1 MGTWGP
7 GIYSNDT
14 VMDLR
19 CDCNEI
25 FAFYGV
31 EEGNKVLF
39 REYKEI
45 VERNCV
51 DDDTASFWYALADWQ
66 WKHGML
72 TEQVKKKALE
82 LLKEYAGLDEWIEA
96 GNEKNTKKRKAN
108 LDALKEQLQKEQM
121 PYKRPRVTLA
131 RPKHNPGDI
140 VVFQYTDIREKWWG
154 RPDFYAPF
162 YFASPVIAKS
172 PLVDDI
178 KKNDMYDFHGKWMA
192 ALCVGTKKYLHNE
205 RILPGFYDEY
215 SVYAWYDY
223 LSDAQ
228 PDLETLQKTGFLPF
242 LHCESDDTGMEYDNV
257 EWSYTF
263 ILCCATFKPDRLIVK
278 LEKNSCLS
286 EKERFDSLFSLKKYS
301 TEPCELLELW
311 HMAGK
316 AYTEKNRMELL
327 GIKIDNLLDASMENP
342 AIAPIEEINKR
353 FELDSEETQ
362 RKFEERFN

>member
-45 VERNCV
+45 VERNYV

-178 KKNDMYDFHGKWMA
+178 KKTTSMTFMGNGWLF
-192 ALCVGTKKYLHNE
+192 C
-205 RILPGFYDEY
+205 
-215 SVYAWYDY
+215 AWV
-223 LSDAQ
+223 
-228 PDLETLQKTGFLPF
+228 P
-242 LHCESDDTGMEYDNV
+242 
-257 EWSYTF
+257 
-263 ILCCATFKPDRLIVK
+263 
-278 LEKNSCLS
+278 KNICIMSGSC
-286 EKERFDSLFSLKKYS
+286 R
-301 TEPCELLELW
+301 
-311 HMAGK
+311 
-316 AYTEKNRMELL
+316 
-327 GIKIDNLLDASMENP
+327 ASMTSTAFMLGTIICP
-342 AIAPIEEINKR
+342 THSRISKLCKKPGSFRFFIAKATIQE
-353 FELDSEETQ
+353 
-362 RKFEERFN
+362 